1 MTLTTPAGLVGEPLP
16 RRLAA
21 GLVDTVIVAALTV
34 ALVFAGHAAGSL
46 RGLVYA
52 AAIALWLVYFIA
64 FERLA
69 ATTPGKRLFG
79 LYVATVEDER
89 AELVAHVI
97 RAFTRLP
104 EAMIVVPYLVLINGS
119 PRHQRLGDTL
129 SNTVVVRHKPPV
141 VANRR

>member
-1 MTLTTPAGLVGEPLP
+1 MILQSPAGLVGEPLP

-21 GLVDTVIVAALTV
+21 GLIDAVIVAALTG
-34 ALVFAGHAAGSL
+34 ALVLAGRQAGAL
-46 RGLVYA
+46 RGLVFAA
-52 AAIALWLVYFIA
+52 AAIVWLVYFIA
-64 FERLA
+64 FEGRA

-104 EAMIVVPYLVLINGS
+104 EAVLLWPYLGLIHGS

-129 SNTVVVRHKPPV
+129 SNTVVVRHRPP
-141 VANRR
+141 A

>member
-1 MTLTTPAGLVGEPLP
+1 MILTSPAGLVGEPLP

-21 GLVDTVIVAALTV
+21 GVIDTLILAALSV
-34 ALVFAGHAAGSL
+34 GMVLAAARAGSL
-46 RGLVYA
+46 RGPLYA
-52 AAIALWLVYFIA
+52 AVVALWFVYFMVL
-64 FERLA
+64 ERLT

-97 RAFTRLP
+97 RGFTRIP
-104 EAMIVVPYLVLINGS
+104 EAVLVVPYLVLIHGS

-129 SNTVVVRHKPPV
+129 SNTVVVRHKPT
-141 VANRR
+141 A